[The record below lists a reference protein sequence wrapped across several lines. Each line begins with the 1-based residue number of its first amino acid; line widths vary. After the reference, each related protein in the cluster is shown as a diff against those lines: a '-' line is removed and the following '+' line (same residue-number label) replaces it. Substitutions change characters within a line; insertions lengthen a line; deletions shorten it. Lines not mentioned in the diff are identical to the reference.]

1 MLKHLITISAL
12 VSTLVNA
19 VPTYNDAPVKTL
31 SPLLA
36 PALPLAA
43 APYPLKLSALNGLAG
58 GFAGGFGPGILL
70 AGAPLAAAAVAS
82 PIYQA
87 AILSQHAIHHY
98 EVPSHGYVQPTNVE
112 VSSNNAPINLLFR
125 SSSSP
130 LNIKQYHEG
139 LPGSAQETQSEDE
152 PHRLVHSVIKPVLQ
166 EVREIIVPMRRVTQ
180 EITPVQE
187 EIQTIVARGNG
198 AGPALA
204 NGAALAAGPGL
215 AAGPALAGGPGALI
229 AGPGALVAGP
239 GLAAGPGALLAG
251 PGQLQLLEGSGALL
265 AGPGQLVPLKGLK
278 LAAAPAPFLQ
288 AEQLVPIKLSP
299 KVLPKKY

>member
-229 AGPGALVAGP
+229 AGPG
-239 GLAAGPGALLAG
+239 LAAGPGALLAG